1 MKARGRGITA
11 PMTGFG
17 AAMLGL
23 LMIGA
28 FLLAGGGLYSLVRG
42 RDRRKGVL
50 MLVAAAVMFGNVLVW
65 SL

>member
-1 MKARGRGITA
+1 
-11 PMTGFG
+11 
-17 AAMLGL
+17 MLGL

-42 RDRRKGVL
+42 KDRRKGML
-50 MLVAAAVMFGNVLVW
+50 MLVAAAVMLGNVLVW